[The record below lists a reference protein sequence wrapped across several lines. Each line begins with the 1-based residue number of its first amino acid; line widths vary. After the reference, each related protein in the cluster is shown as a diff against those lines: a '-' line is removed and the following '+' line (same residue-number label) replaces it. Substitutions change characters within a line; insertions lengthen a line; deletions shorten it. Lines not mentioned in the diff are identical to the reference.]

1 MYIKIL
7 SILFFILIIHFLMNN
22 LYIIKKKKI
31 KKHNKTL
38 KNINKSVENSDIIL
52 NNIEEDLLK
61 DLINLLLYYL
71 E

>member
-7 SILFFILIIHFLMNN
+7 SILFFILIIHILMNN

-31 KKHNKTL
+31 KKHKTL
-38 KNINKSVENSDIIL
+38 KNINKSVENSDSIL

-61 DLINLLLYYL
+61 DLIS
-71 E
+71 

>member
-7 SILFFILIIHFLMNN
+7 SILFFILIIHILMNN

-31 KKHNKTL
+31 KKHKTL

-61 DLINLLLYYL
+61 DLIS
-71 E
+71 

>member
-61 DLINLLLYYL
+61 DLIS
-71 E
+71 